1 MTEELT
7 VLTERVDDLP
17 VLIASLEK
25 LGLAA
30 LTDQHIRVHGNWQGL
45 SPGQILTGWLA
56 HILSEADHRL
66 NQVQEWAAKRL
77 GTLQGCLG
85 VRVCAHD
92 FTDDRLG
99 WLLDALSDEAT
110 WVSLEGA
117 LNQQTLRVYAL
128 EPQCIRID
136 STTAS
141 GYWEV
146 TEDGLF
152 QFGHS
157 KDGRPDQP
165 QVKVVLSTLDP
176 LGMPLATQV
185 VSGEKADDPLYIPAI
200 DQVRQGLEQRGLLYV
215 GDSKLMALSTRAH
228 LEEGGDFY
236 LGPFSQTHMPPDV
249 LDAYLQ
255 PVWSGEQGLEVV
267 ERVNAEGKKERIAE
281 GFACM
286 EALTVEREGSPLDWE
301 EQRLVVRSYRHA
313 QASEKALRRRLEQ
326 AQIAINA
333 LNQRGKGKKRFE
345 DVNALRQ
352 AAEALVKRH
361 RVEGLLGVH
370 YQEQVEE
377 RWVRAYG
384 SRPAERRQT
393 CDVQVQVEEDE
404 AAIQQAIRRLGWRVY
419 GTNQSPQQCSL
430 EQAVLAYREEYQVER
445 SLGRLKGKP
454 LSLTPMYLHD
464 DQRATGLIRL
474 LSLGV
479 RVLTLLEG
487 VVRRRLEES
496 GEKLRGLYTGNPTRA
511 TNRPTTELMLQAFK
525 DVFLSLVTVG
535 TQTHAHLS
543 PLSDLQQKILH
554 LLELPLEN
562 YTRLAS
568 DSFKPP

>member
-7 VLTERVDDLP
+7 VITERVDDLP

-25 LGLAA
+25 LELAA
-30 LTDQHIRVHGNWQGL
+30 LADQYIAVHGNWHGL
-45 SPGQILTGWLA
+45 SPGQVLTGWLA

-66 NQVQEWAAKRL
+66 NQVQEWAGHCL
-77 GTLQGCLG
+77 ETLQGCLG
-85 VRVCAHD
+85 VPVCAQD

-99 WLLDALSDEAT
+99 WLLDALSDDAT

-128 EPQCIRID
+128 EPQCVRID

-141 GYWEV
+141 GFWEV
-146 TEDGLF
+146 TEEGLF

-200 DQVRQGLEQRGLLYV
+200 DQVRQGLDQQGLLYV

-228 LEEGGDFY
+228 LEGGGDFY
-236 LGPFSQTHMPPDV
+236 LGPFSRTHMPSDV

-255 PVWSGEQGLEVV
+255 PVWSGTQPLEVV
-267 ERVNAEGKKERIAE
+267 ERVNAEGKKESIAE
-281 GFACM
+281 GFACI
-286 EALTVEREGSPLDWE
+286 ESLTVEQEGLSLGWE

-313 QASEKALRRRLEQ
+313 QASEKALRRRLDQ
-326 AQIAINA
+326 AQTEIEA
-333 LNQRGKGKKRFE
+333 LNQRGKGKKRFDE
-345 DVNALRQ
+345 RDALQQ
-352 AAEALVKRH
+352 AAEALLKRH
-361 RVEGLLGVH
+361 RVEGLLKVH
-370 YQEQVEE
+370 YHEQVEE

-384 SRPAERRQT
+384 SRPAEKRRR
-393 CDVQVQVEEDE
+393 CDFQVQVEEDE
-404 AAIQQAIRRLGWRVY
+404 TAIEQAMRRLGWRVY

-464 DQRATGLIRL
+464 DQRATGLIRV

-487 VVRRRLEES
+487 VVRRKLADT
-496 GEKLRGLYTGNPTRA
+496 GEKLKGLYAGNPTRA
-511 TNRPTTELMLQAFK
+511 TDRPTTELMLRAFK
-525 DVFLSLVTVG
+525 YVSLSLVTMEQ
-535 TQTHAHLS
+535 QTHVHLS
-543 PLSDLQQKILH
+543 PLSDLQQMILH
-554 LLELPLEN
+554 LLELPLET
-562 YTRLAS
+562 YTRLES
-568 DSFKPP
+568 NSFKPP